1 MWALEEDG
9 LLLGT
14 QTRGLPV
21 EDTNSDQIS
30 CALPGP
36 VTFSGCTPAQ
46 ECERTG
52 EVLSLL
58 EM

>member
-36 VTFSGCTPAQ
+36 GDVQWLHACPG
-46 ECERTG
+46 
-52 EVLSLL
+52 
-58 EM
+58 M